1 MIAMD
6 IEDTLKGLGF
16 DVSIVVDPTKIIA
29 AVASQAVE
37 LVVLNV
43 WSDGSTN
50 SIAAAAAA
58 RDAGIPMV
66 LCSSGER
73 LAGFEDVPFVA
84 SPFSLDNLLI
94 AVRTAMTR
102 ESGSAKTAAA

>member
-6 IEDTLKGLGF
+6 IEDALKGLGF
-16 DVSIVVDPTKIIA
+16 EVSIVVDPTKIIA
-29 AVASQAVE
+29 AVASQAVA

-50 SIAAAAAA
+50 SIAAAAAV
-58 RDAGIPMV
+58 REAGIPMV

-73 LAGFEDVPFVA
+73 LVGFDEVPFVA
-84 SPFSLDNLLI
+84 SPFSLDNLLN
-94 AVRTAMTR
+94 AVRTAMARTPGR
-102 ESGSAKTAAA
+102 FNTAIA